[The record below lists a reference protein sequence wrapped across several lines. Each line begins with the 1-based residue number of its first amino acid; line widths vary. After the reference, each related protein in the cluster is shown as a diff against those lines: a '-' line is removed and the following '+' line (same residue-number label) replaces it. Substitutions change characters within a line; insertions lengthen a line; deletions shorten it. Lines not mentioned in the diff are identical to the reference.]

1 MSLSSP
7 EAKRNRGFFNK
18 EKSVPTKHSRSI
30 LVILSISTLIYG
42 VFWSYVSISKL
53 LALNATVFDLGIAAQ
68 RGWVILHTHLS
79 LLTYIQTLFDSGIV
93 FPLSP
98 LTATGNYPLMLIFQ
112 AFSIAIVSPALYK
125 ISRLLGI
132 GKGLSLIISLSF
144 FLYFPTYGIFWF
156 DFHYQV
162 FFLPLF
168 IFGYMLYLEKSYK
181 GALLLFFLSGI
192 VRYPYSIFPLAF
204 SAIEILQIYQG
215 RKYGIDRKRLHAIIA
230 LLVLMLIWTLTGY
243 ILMGLS
249 GPIAFSGV
257 PIYGINQQ
265 GLFPRLFAIILFL
278 APLMFLPLLSAR
290 WIVFTIPAFFLI
302 LFSSNAAYTYHLI
315 MQGQYV
321 AGIVPFT
328 LLGFIDSLSLLSKSK
343 PSRKSK
349 FHHTFTLEG
358 KRRILGFLTSFFVV
372 LVVLNSIF
380 APFGSFNQNSS
391 DSFNFQS
398 STNFN
403 LSQYSELSS
412 MINMI
417 PATDPY
423 VAYQNNLPQI
433 LPRSLPFGTS
443 LLMGGYLGDL
453 ANFNSSS
460 SLNNSWPIYF
470 NNGKILHVPIDYA
483 IADASNQYFYQ
494 QPNSMYNLSNT
505 MFSTG
510 QYGILSEGY
519 GLILLKQGYSG
530 PIKNY
535 VSGNRTLAANNFE
548 NKSGPNSGFLPIVK
562 TNDTSDN
569 FMFYGPGTYLF
580 PGSYNITFY
589 LKTNNMSFQNNI
601 WLQITYNS
609 GSSFLAFEHI
619 NGTWFKSTGKWN
631 QFSFHLNLNNIYG
644 KVEFRGYGIKWN
656 GTLEFN
662 GVRVIQ
668 ENAYVNSLTH

>member
-1 MSLSSP
+1 MSSP

-112 AFSIAIVSPALYK
+112 AFSIAIVSPALYR
-125 ISRLLGI
+125 ISRSHKI
-132 GKGLSLIISLSF
+132 GKGISIFIALSF
-144 FLYFPTYGIFWF
+144 FLYYPTYGIFWF

-181 GALLLFFLSGI
+181 GALLLLFLSGI

-204 SAIEILQIYQG
+204 SFIEIIQIYHE
-215 RKYGIDRKRLHAIIA
+215 RSNGIDRKRLHTIIA
-230 LLVLMLIWTLTGY
+230 LLILMLIWTFTGY

-257 PIYGINQQ
+257 PIYGISQQ
-265 GLFPRLFAIILFL
+265 GLMPRLFVIFLFL
-278 APLMFLPLLSAR
+278 APLMFFPLISTR
-290 WIVFTIPAFFLI
+290 WIVFTFPAFFLI
-302 LFSSNAAYTYHLI
+302 LFSNNAAYTYHLI
-315 MQGQYV
+315 LQGQYV

-328 LLGFIDSLSLLSKSK
+328 MLGFIDALSWITKSK
-343 PSRKSK
+343 PTHTEK
-349 FHHTFTLEG
+349 FHLTFTLEG
-358 KRRILGFLTSFFVV
+358 KQKVLTFATTLFII
-372 LVVLNSIF
+372 LVVFNSMF
-380 APFGSFNQNSS
+380 APFGPFNQNSN
-391 DSFNFQS
+391 DNFNFHS
-398 STNFN
+398 NTDFN
-403 LSQYSELSS
+403 LSQYRELSS

-417 PATDPY
+417 PSTDPY

-433 LPRSLPFGTS
+433 FPRPLPFGTS
-443 LLMGGYLGDL
+443 LLMGGNLGNF
-453 ANFNSSS
+453 ANFNFSS
-460 SLNNSWPIYF
+460 SLNNSWPVYS
-470 NNGKILHVPIDYA
+470 NNGRISQVPIDYA
-483 IADASNQYFYQ
+483 IADAGNQYFYQ
-494 QPNSMYNLSNT
+494 QPHSMYDMAST
-505 MFSTG
+505 MYSSG

-519 GLILLKQGYSG
+519 GLVLLKQGYLG
-530 PIKNY
+530 PIKDY
-535 VSGNRTLAANNFE
+535 VSDNQSFAANSFE
-548 NKSGPNSGFLPIVK
+548 NMSGPNSGPLPIEK
-562 TNDTSDN
+562 TNDISDN

-589 LKTNNMSFQNNI
+589 LKTNNLSSQNNI

-609 GSSFLAFEHI
+609 GSNFLAFEHI
-619 NGTWFKSTGKWN
+619 NGTWFKSIGKWYG
-631 QFSFHLNLNNIYG
+631 FSFHLNLNNIYG
-644 KVEFRGYGIKWN
+644 KVEFRGYGIEWN

-668 ENAYVNSLTH
+668 EYPYGNSFSN